1 MGLSLSDIQN
11 RIKEE
16 SIKFLSWQFCTL
28 HGEVKEVL
36 SPVRDLQTVVENGCG
51 IDGSCANY
59 VPTNESDLILRPD
72 LDTFMIQPWGS
83 ENDKTA
89 RFICDLYKVDGQ
101 TPFAMDP
108 RGALRSVLTG
118 MRKEFGDNWQ
128 FMTAPEMEY
137 YLVTKN
143 DRGVVLPIDTGYYCD
158 VYPRDQGYDF
168 RKKMSLTLDQLGFT
182 TETNHHEGVQS
193 KHEINFRYGK
203 ALPIADQIITF
214 KQVIKHFASRE
225 GLTATFMPKPFYGHH
240 GAGMHVHMSIFDTK
254 ADQNIFYDSAAE
266 FQLAETGK
274 QFMAGVM
281 DHARGLA
288 GITNPSVNSYK
299 RLVPGFEVPIYVCW
313 GLYNRS
319 VMLRVPVSSPKA
331 RRFEMRC
338 PDATGNPYL
347 TLAALLAAGLD
358 GIRRGLKLPPP
369 VPELVY
375 DLSAEERHIRN
386 ISSLPGNLKEALTC
400 LEEDTFL
407 HEALGSELI
416 ARFLELKWKEWSEFS
431 SFVHP
436 WEWKKY
442 LDS

>member
-1 MGLSLSDIQN
+1 M
-11 RIKEE
+11 K
-16 SIKFLSWQFCTL
+16 
-28 HGEVKEVL
+28 
-36 SPVRDLQTVVENGCG
+36 
-51 IDGSCANY
+51 
-59 VPTNESDLILRPD
+59 
-72 LDTFMIQPWGS
+72 
-83 ENDKTA
+83 
-89 RFICDLYKVDGQ
+89 
-101 TPFAMDP
+101 
-108 RGALRSVLTG
+108 
-118 MRKEFGDNWQ
+118 KEFGEHWQ

-143 DRGVVLPIDTGYYCD
+143 EQGEVLPVDTGYYCD
-158 VYPRDQGYDF
+158 AYPRDLGYDF
-168 RKKMSLTLDQLGFT
+168 RKKMSLILDDLGFM

-193 KHEINFRYGK
+193 KHEINFRYGH
-203 ALPIADQIITF
+203 ALRIADRTLTF
-214 KQVIKHFASRE
+214 KQIVKHFAARE
-225 GLTATFMPKPFYGHH
+225 GLIATFMPKPFYGHH
-240 GAGMHVHMSIFDTK
+240 GAGMHIHMSLYDSQK
-254 ADQNIFYDSAAE
+254 DQNIFYDPNAE
-266 FQLAETGK
+266 LQLSETGR
-274 QFMAGVM
+274 QFMAGIM

-288 GITNPSVNSYK
+288 GITNPSANSYK

-319 VMLRVPVSSPKA
+319 VLLRIPVSSAKA
-331 RRFEMRC
+331 RRVEIRC

-375 DLSAEERHIRN
+375 DFSVEERHKRK

-407 HEALGSELI
+407 HEALGQELI
-416 ARFLELKWKEWSEFS
+416 AKFLELKWKEWSEFS

-436 WEWKKY
+436 WEWRKY

>member
-1 MGLSLSDIQN
+1 MGVSLSDIEKS
-11 RIKEE
+11 IKKNN
-16 SIKFLSWQFCTL
+16 IKFLSWQFCTL

-36 SPVRDLQTVVENGCG
+36 SPVRDLESVVEDGCG
-51 IDGSCANY
+51 IDGSCAKY

-72 LDTFMIQPWGS
+72 LDSFLIQPWGDES
-83 ENDKTA
+83 DKTA
-89 RFICDLYKVDGQ
+89 RFMCDLYRVDGV
-101 TPFAMDP
+101 TPFEMDP
-108 RGALRSVLTG
+108 RGALKKVLEE
-118 MRKEFGDNWQ
+118 MRTEFGENWH

-137 YLVTKN
+137 YLVNVTEE
-143 DRGVVLPIDTGYYCD
+143 GVVLPLDTGYYCD
-158 VYPRDQGYDF
+158 AYPRDLGYDF
-168 RKKMSLTLDQLGFT
+168 RKRMALVLDQLGFT

-203 ALPIADQIITF
+203 ALPIADQTITF
-214 KQVIKHFASRE
+214 KQVVKHFAARD
-225 GLTATFMPKPFYGHH
+225 GLTATFMPKPFFGHH
-240 GAGMHVHMSIFDTK
+240 GAGMHVHMSIFDGK
-254 ADQNIFYDSAAE
+254 KEENVFYDPDAE
-266 FQLAETGK
+266 YQLSETGR

-288 GITNPSVNSYK
+288 GITNPTVNSYK

-331 RRFEMRC
+331 RRVEIRC

-347 TLAALLAAGLD
+347 TLAALLSAGLD

-375 DLSAEERHIRN
+375 DLSPAEMEERN

-407 HEALGSELI
+407 HQALGPDLVK
-416 ARFLELKWKEWSEFS
+416 RFLKLKWKDWTDFS

-436 WEWKKY
+436 WEWRTY